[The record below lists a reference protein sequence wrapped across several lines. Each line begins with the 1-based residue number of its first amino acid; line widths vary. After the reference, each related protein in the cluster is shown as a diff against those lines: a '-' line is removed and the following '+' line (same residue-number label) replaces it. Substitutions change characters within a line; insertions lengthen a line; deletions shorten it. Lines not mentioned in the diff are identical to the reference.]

1 MVNGI
6 AKTVEKSQNENKLKE
21 FAENTYQS
29 FKADK
34 PVKPVCGLSN
44 CYVDARTGA
53 HFVIYYTYELQAKK
67 YLFSS
72 AYTFFFGAEYCRL
85 DSGR

>member
-1 MVNGI
+1 M
-6 AKTVEKSQNENKLKE
+6 NKNLLGGQHNKK
-21 FAENTYQS
+21 

-53 HFVIYYTYELQAKK
+53 LVLRNIKI
-67 YLFSS
+67 
-72 AYTFFFGAEYCRL
+72 CRFINEVQN
-85 DSGR
+85 GY